1 MTTAAQVRHNDYV
14 RAERSEAAI
23 LGAAIGDALGWP
35 HEMRPRRKGAGHSEP
50 LEYRDW
56 IKRGG
61 GQYQPYEERIDAGS
75 YSDDTQLILA
85 VARCLTD
92 AGAPWWERLAL
103 QELPFWTL
111 YERGGGGA
119 TKRAATSWMKG
130 NAPWQGKAGDV
141 RRYFE
146 AGGNGAAMRIL
157 PHCIALADSESFD
170 PVARN
175 ILADGVSTHGH
186 PRALVGALSHG
197 FAIWTALRHRG
208 TLGYGQLL
216 STTLGAVAAWSPL
229 HPLDEFWQ
237 DWSKS
242 ARLTDYHGHWDEAV
256 HEQKRLLEIAMH
268 AIDAGAASF
277 DEECL
282 EKLGCFDK
290 RINGSGTVT
299 AAGALYLAS
308 RHAAD
313 PTEGLRVSALAHG
326 ADTDT
331 LASMTASLLGAALG
345 GAWLDEYVHK
355 VQDQKLLIR
364 TARSLIDRETSSQN
378 QIKPVTTSVVAAF
391 KRHIITEPSTGSVPL
406 PIGPVALIKDW
417 DGLRSKGRTIQ
428 AHASVG
434 HADNGQTFFFKS
446 FTRDAKPA
454 PDMFDAPLE
463 EADTTVALRLAV
475 TDLAISRRFYEQGL
489 GLRVSRERDRSIWFG
504 RTLAIEAADAN
515 QVVPGSV
522 LLYIEVSNLDAR
534 FDLLSKRAAE
544 IVGEITAKANRRQF
558 RCLDPNGYQLEIF
571 EKIR

>member
-1 MTTAAQVRHNDYV
+1 MTTAAQVHHNDYA

-35 HEMRPRRKGAGHSEP
+35 HEMRPRGKGVGHSEP

-119 TKRAATSWMKG
+119 TKRAATSWMNG
-130 NAPWQGKAGDV
+130 NAPWQGKPDDV

-146 AGGNGAAMRIL
+146 AGGNGVAMRIL
-157 PHCIALADSESFD
+157 PHCIAFANSESFD

-175 ILADGVSTHGH
+175 ILADGVATHGH
-186 PRALVGALSHG
+186 PRALVGALAYG
-197 FAIWTALRHRG
+197 FAVWTALRHRG
-208 TLGYGQLL
+208 TLGYGELL

-229 HPLDEFWQ
+229 HPLDEFWR
-237 DWSKS
+237 DWSKP
-242 ARLTDYHGHWDEAV
+242 AGLTDYRRLWSEAV
-256 HEQKRLLEIAMH
+256 REQEKLLEISTQ

-290 RINGSGTVT
+290 RVNGSGTVT

-313 PTEGLRVSALAHG
+313 PIEGLRVSALAHG

-331 LASMTASLLGAALG
+331 LASMTAGLLGAALG
-345 GAWLDEYVHK
+345 GAWLDGYVHK
-355 VQDQKLLIR
+355 IQDQKLLIR
-364 TARSLIDRETSSQN
+364 TARSLIDRPASSQN
-378 QIKPVTTSVVAAF
+378 DIEPVTKNVVAAF
-391 KRHIITEPSTGSVPL
+391 KRLIAGISTGSVSL
-406 PIGPVALIKDW
+406 PIGPVAHIKPW
-417 DGLRSKGRTIQ
+417 DGLRSKGRTTQ
-428 AHASVG
+428 AYASVA

-446 FTRDAKPA
+446 FTREAKPA
-454 PDMFDAPLE
+454 PEIFDAPLK

-504 RTLAIEAADAN
+504 RTLAIAAADAN

-522 LLYIEVSNLDAR
+522 LLYIEVSNLDVR
-534 FDLLSKRAAE
+534 FDLLSKRGAE
-544 IVGEITAKANRRQF
+544 IVGEITAKADRRQF
-558 RCLDPNGYQLEIF
+558 RCMDPSGYQLEIF

>member
-1 MTTAAQVRHNDYV
+1 MTTAAQLRHNDYA

-35 HEMRPRRKGAGHSEP
+35 HEMRPRRKGVGHSEP
-50 LEYRDW
+50 LEYLDW
-56 IKRGG
+56 TKRGG
-61 GQYQPYEERIDAGS
+61 GQYQPFEERIDAGS

-85 VARCLTD
+85 VARCLTN
-92 AGAPWWERLAL
+92 GSGPWWERLAL

-119 TKRAATSWMKG
+119 TKRAATSWMNG
-130 NAPWQGKAGDV
+130 NAPWQGKPDDV
-141 RRYFE
+141 RRYFQ
-146 AGGNGAAMRIL
+146 AGGNGVAMRIL

-186 PRALVGALSHG
+186 PRALVGALAYG

-216 STTLGAVAAWSPL
+216 STTLGAVAAWSLL
-229 HPLDEFWQ
+229 HSLDEFWR
-237 DWSKS
+237 DWSTS
-242 ARLTDYHGHWDEAV
+242 AGLTDYRRLWDEAV
-256 HEQKRLLEIAMH
+256 HEQEKLLTIATQ

-290 RINGSGTVT
+290 RVNGSGTVT

-313 PTEGLRVSALAHG
+313 PTEGLRVSALAQG

-331 LASMTASLLGAALG
+331 LASMTAGLLGAALG
-345 GAWLDEYVHK
+345 GAWLDGYVHK
-355 VQDQKLLIR
+355 IQDQNLLVR
-364 TARSLIDRETSSQN
+364 TARSLIDRETSSHN
-378 QIKPVTTSVVAAF
+378 DIKPVTKNVVAAF
-391 KRHIITEPSTGSVPL
+391 RRLIAEPSTGSVPL
-406 PIGPVALIKDW
+406 PIGPVAQIRPW
-417 DGLRSKGRTIQ
+417 DGLRSKGRTSR
-428 AHASVG
+428 AHAFVA

-446 FTRDAKPA
+446 FTRETKPA
-454 PDMFDAPLE
+454 PDMFDAPLK

-475 TDLAISRRFYEQGL
+475 TDLAISRRFYEEGL

-504 RTLAIEAADAN
+504 RTLAIAAADAN
-515 QVVPGSV
+515 QVAPGSI
-522 LLYIEVSNLDAR
+522 LLYIEVSNLGAR
-534 FDLLSKRAAE
+534 LDRLVQGGAT
-544 IVGEITAKANRRQF
+544 IVGEITTRADRRQF
-558 RCLDPNGYQLEIF
+558 RCIDPSGYQLEVF
-571 EKIR
+571 EKIT